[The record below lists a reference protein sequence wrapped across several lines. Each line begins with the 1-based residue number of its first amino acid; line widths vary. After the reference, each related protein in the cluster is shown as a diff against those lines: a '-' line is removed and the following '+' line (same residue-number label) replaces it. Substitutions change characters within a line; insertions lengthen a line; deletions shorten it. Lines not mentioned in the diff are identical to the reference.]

1 MAELEVAR
9 QTLPNDARVFK
20 LTGTVQ
26 RRHGRWEESTRNFER
41 AVDLNPRDREARM
54 AIAINYTFLRRYAD
68 LKSALASTL
77 AVFPNDLDWAYWPAY
92 VEFQE
97 KADTHPLHRMIDSM
111 RGKNPTPTP
120 DGIAEWWLACALA
133 ERDTTA
139 AKDALNAHRGN
150 SIDLGS
156 EVYLNRSL
164 LEGLIARMGKDD
176 GKAQAV
182 LVAARAEQK
191 EVLQAQPNDSQ
202 ELGLLGLIDAAL
214 GRTEEALREGRR
226 AVELVP
232 MGKDP
237 IEGVRRLV
245 NLAMIA
251 AWIGDKDLA
260 FEQLESIIHRPSP
273 LSYGGLKL
281 FPWWDPLRGDRRF
294 KKILEEAKQPIGAK

>member
-1 MAELEVAR
+1 
-9 QTLPNDARVFK
+9 
-20 LTGTVQ
+20 
-26 RRHGRWEESTRNFER
+26 
-41 AVDLNPRDREARM
+41 
-54 AIAINYTFLRRYAD
+54 
-68 LKSALASTL
+68 
-77 AVFPNDLDWAYWPAY
+77 
-92 VEFQE
+92 
-97 KADTHPLHRMIDSM
+97 
-111 RGKNPTPTP
+111 
-120 DGIAEWWLACALA
+120 LA

-156 EVYLNRSL
+156 EVYLDRSL